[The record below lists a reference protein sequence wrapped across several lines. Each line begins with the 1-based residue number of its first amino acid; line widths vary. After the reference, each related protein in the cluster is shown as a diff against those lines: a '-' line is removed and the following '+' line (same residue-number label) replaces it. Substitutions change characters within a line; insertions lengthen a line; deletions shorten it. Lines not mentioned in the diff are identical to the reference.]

1 MKGCVFMSVGM
12 ILLTATAILVFFGA
26 AQRVLDKLRMTDRT
40 ALVLIALMFF
50 GTLIPNIVIGSAS
63 ISIGGAVIP
72 AGICIYLLIRAGTAK
87 ERIRSIIGSVIT
99 AGIIYAFSALMP
111 DEPETIVID
120 PLYLC
125 GIVGGLVA
133 YLLGRSRRGAFICGV
148 FGVLLADIA
157 VSVVNRLNGIQQQL
171 VLGGAGVFDTVVIS
185 GLLGVILSELV
196 GELIERFVRGNEQPA
211 ERMIQNPV
219 RRKEK

>member
-1 MKGCVFMSVGM
+1 MSVGM

-40 ALVLIALMFF
+40 ALLLIALMFF

-87 ERIRSIIGSVIT
+87 ERIRSSIGSVIT

-196 GELIERFVRGNEQPA
+196 GELIERFVRGNEQPS

-219 RRKEK
+219 RRKER

>member
-1 MKGCVFMSVGM
+1 MSVGR
-12 ILLTATAILVFFGA
+12 ILLTATALLVFFGA

-87 ERIRSIIGSVIT
+87 ERIRSIIGSLIT

-196 GELIERFVRGNEQPA
+196 GELIERFVRGNEQPS

-219 RRKEK
+219 RRKER